1 MYFQGD
7 SGGPLVCE
15 DGKAYGVVSHTY
27 KANDGQLFYSYAKIP
42 DHKPW
47 IYQTIKNAWKKLLDW
62 SNPIIWVSLYFSSLV

>member
-27 KANDGQLFYSYAKIP
+27 RAKDGQVFYSYAKIP
-42 DHKPW
+42 DHKNW
-47 IYQTIKNAWKKLLDW
+47 VYLTIKNA
-62 SNPIIWVSLYFSSLV
+62 